1 MPVSDWIERLG
12 RTIFEKP
19 FDSSQPAGDEPEM
32 AEIRLAILDE
42 VHGHVHRVGSRDVF
56 PYNEV
61 RVRLAGVPEHH
72 AAQLNTEFFSQFCD
86 EQVRTGLARAKCRF
100 PADLKVHVE
109 TSPELPGP
117 KGKWL
122 WLEVEKQVRAE
133 PGATAKRP
141 ARLSVIK
148 GTANEREIALSKT
161 RTNIGRTSDVYR
173 TDGPVRRNDLA
184 FDEDSPVN
192 RSVSREHAHIIYQ
205 KKTGEYRLFN
215 DRWYTPSSK
224 TDSNCG
230 LWVMRDGLTQE
241 VHRTTK
247 GFRLQPGD
255 EIHLGRAVV
264 RFVSR

>member
-19 FDSSQPAGDEPEM
+19 FDSIESTADAPEM

-42 VHGHVHRVGSRDVF
+42 VQSHVHRVGSRDVF

-61 RVRLAGVPEHH
+61 RVHLAGIPEHH
-72 AAQLNTEFFSQFCD
+72 AAQLNTEFFTQFCD
-86 EQVRTGLARAKCRF
+86 EQVRNGLAKAKCRY
-100 PADLKVHVE
+100 PADLRTHVE
-109 TSPELPGP
+109 TSSELPGP

-133 PGATAKRP
+133 SSLAKTRP
-141 ARLSVIK
+141 ARLVVLK
-148 GTANEREIALSKT
+148 GTANEKEIALSKA

-184 FDEDSPVN
+184 FDEDSPIN
-192 RSVSREHAHIIYQ
+192 RSVSREHAHILYQ

-215 DRWYTPSSK
+215 DRWYTPGSK

-241 VHRTTK
+241 VHRTAK